1 MQGDRT
7 ASWVSDY
14 RAAELIEAAPVGIIL
29 TDAAKHC
36 IYANRHWYQVTGL
49 TPDSGSGDGWLRSL
63 HRDDRTRALEWA
75 TPTSEAREFTE
86 EFRFESDGSVNVVAA
101 RVLPLIDE
109 TRGIGGYLCAVTD
122 LTKERETEQAL
133 RKLTHDLRE
142 RVKELNCLFGLSH
155 IVEHSGGSLA
165 RILRETARLV
175 AASWEHSDVACA
187 RVEMGGLEF
196 ETENCVDT
204 PWKMSAEILVHGKP
218 SGSIEVGYLEE
229 RPEHDEGPFLAEERT
244 LIDAIAE
251 RLGRVAERIRAEQRV
266 DEREQELRE
275 RLTHLTRVSVMGEM
289 ASGIA
294 HEVSQPLTAVST
306 YAQACRRL
314 LDAGMTDKTLVLD
327 VLDRISKEALRAG
340 EVLHRLKD
348 LIRKRESERV
358 YCDVGALIRGIEN
371 LAEIDGRLHDIRV
384 LFELDDAL
392 PEAAVDEIQI
402 QQVILNLIRNGIDAT
417 EEGDP
422 DDRDVIVRATRVDDD
437 IRISV
442 TDHGCGLPE
451 DADYQMFQPFYTTK
465 EAGIGMGLSIS
476 RSIVTAHGGQMWF
489 SRNPDGGTTFY
500 FTIPIGEKENH
511 VED

>member
-1 MQGDRT
+1 MQGDQT
-7 ASWVSDY
+7 AGWLSDY
-14 RAAELIEAAPVGIIL
+14 RAEELIEAAPVGIIL
-29 TDAAKHC
+29 TDAKKHC
-36 IYANRHWYQVTGL
+36 LYANRHWYRLTGL
-49 TPDSGSGDGWLRSL
+49 TLDSSSDDGWLNSL
-63 HRDDRTRALEWA
+63 HPDDRARILCWA
-75 TPTSEAREFTE
+75 PPTTEAKEFSEELH
-86 EFRFESDGSVNVVAA
+86 FESDGTVNIVAT

-109 TRGIGGYLCAVTD
+109 VRGISGYLCAVTD
-122 LTKERETEQAL
+122 VTRERETEQAL
-133 RKLTHDLRE
+133 RTLTHDLRE

-165 RILRETARLV
+165 RILRDTTRLLV
-175 AASWEHSDVACA
+175 ASWEHSDVACA

-196 ETENCVDT
+196 ETDNFIDT
-204 PWKMSAEILVHGKP
+204 RWRQRADILVHGKP
-218 SGSIEVGYLEE
+218 SGSVEVGYLEE
-229 RPEHDEGPFLAEERT
+229 RPEQDEGPFQTEERK
-244 LIDAIAE
+244 LIDAVAE
-251 RLGRVAERIRAEQRV
+251 RLGRVTERLRAEQRV
-266 DEREQELRE
+266 NEREQELRE

-314 LDAGMTDKTLVLD
+314 LGADMTDKTLILD

-358 YCDVGALIRGIEN
+358 ICDIGELFRGIEN

-392 PEAAVDEIQI
+392 AEAAVDEIQI

-422 DDRDVIVRATRVDDD
+422 QNRDVIVRATHVDND

-442 TDHGCGLPE
+442 TDHGCGIPQ
-451 DADYQMFQPFYTTK
+451 DADYQLFQPFYTTK
-465 EAGIGMGLSIS
+465 ESGMGMGLSIS
-476 RSIVTAHGGQMWF
+476 RSIVTAHGGRMWF
-489 SRNPDGGTTFY
+489 TRNLEGGTTFY
-500 FTIPIGEKENH
+500 FTIPIEASEDH
-511 VED
+511 VGD